1 MAAVFPGNPQADSG
15 AMTQQEIRRARRRAL
30 LWLRYLALV
39 ILALLFLFPIAWS
52 FINSIKLPAEALA
65 VPPTYLPTRV
75 SFENY
80 IELTTYGRAG
90 EEGQDDLGVI
100 QHVYNSTVVA
110 LITVIGSIVL
120 STLGGYG
127 FARFDFPGKNLL
139 FIMVLSTLMIPFQSI
154 LIPLF
159 VMIVQVNLHDTLFGL
174 ALVYI
179 TFQLPFGIF
188 LMRNSFLAVPREIEE
203 SALLDGCSSLSIL
216 YRLMLRLVLPGIVTV
231 AIFAFI
237 NSWNEFL
244 AALIFM
250 SDQDNFTLPVFLTMV
265 RSGLWGTVNW
275 GALQA
280 GVIVSIIPSLGIFLA
295 LQRYYMDGL
304 MGGAVKN

>member
-1 MAAVFPGNPQADSG
+1 MAPSPQRNTATTKSELS
-15 AMTQQEIRRARRRAL
+15 QQQIRRLRRRGL
-30 LWLRYLALV
+30 LALRYVILI
-39 ILALLFLFPIAWS
+39 ILALLFLFPIVWS
-52 FINSIKLPAEALA
+52 FINSIKLPAESLA
-65 VPPTYLPTRV
+65 VPPTYLP
-75 SFENY
+75 SQISLENY
-80 IELTTYGRAG
+80 DELTTYGKIGIA
-90 EEGQDDLGVI
+90 
-100 QHVYNSTVVA
+100 QHVYNSAVVAIITVV
-110 LITVIGSIVL
+110 GSIVL

-127 FARFDFPGKNLL
+127 FARFNFPGKNFL

-159 VMIVQVNLHDTLFGL
+159 VMIVQVDLHNTLFGL

-188 LMRNSFLAVPREIEE
+188 LMRNSFLAVPLEIEE
-203 SALLDGCSSLSIL
+203 SALLDGCSSFSLL
-216 YRLMLRLVLPGIVTV
+216 YRLMLRLVLPGVVTV
-231 AIFAFI
+231 AIYAFI

-250 SDQDNFTLPVFLTMV
+250 TDQDNFTLPVFLTTI
-265 RSGLWGTVNW
+265 RYGIWGDVDW

-280 GVIVSIIPSLGIFLA
+280 GVIVSIIPSLGIFLL

>member
-1 MAAVFPGNPQADSG
+1 MAATSLRAEREVRS
-15 AMTQQEIRRARRRAL
+15 QQQIRRLRSRAL
-30 LWLRYLALV
+30 LALRYAILI

-65 VPPTYLPTRV
+65 VPPTYLPTEV
-75 SFENY
+75 SLKNY
-80 IELTTYGRAG
+80 EELTTYGKIGIA
-90 EEGQDDLGVI
+90 QP
-100 QHVYNSTVVA
+100 VYNSTVVA
-110 LITVIGSIVL
+110 LITVAGSIVL

-139 FIMVLSTLMIPFQSI
+139 FVMVLSTLMIPFQSI

-159 VMIVQVNLHDTLFGL
+159 VMIVQVNLHDTLFSL

-188 LMRNSFLAVPREIEE
+188 LMRNSFPAVPQEIEE
-203 SALLDGCSSLSIL
+203 SALLDGCGSLSVL

-231 AIFAFI
+231 AIYAFI

-250 SDQDNFTLPVFLTMV
+250 TDQDNFTLPVFLTTI
-265 RSGLWGTVNW
+265 RYGIWGEVNW

-280 GVIVSIIPSLGIFLA
+280 GVIISIIPSLGIFLV

>member
-1 MAAVFPGNPQADSG
+1 MTSASFENKRDRSSRLTPQE
-15 AMTQQEIRRARRRAL
+15 MRRLRRRINL
-30 LWLRYLALV
+30 SLRYMLLILLAS
-39 ILALLFLFPIAWS
+39 LFLFPMLWS
-52 FINSIKLPAEALA
+52 LLNSIKMPAEALA

-75 SFENY
+75 VFDNY
-80 IELTTYGRAG
+80 VELTTYGKI
-90 EEGQDDLGVI
+90 GVM

-110 LITVIGSIVL
+110 LITVVGSIVL

-127 FARFDFPGKNLL
+127 FARFHFPGKNLL

-159 VMIVQVNLHDTLFGL
+159 VMLVQVNLHDTLFGL

-188 LMRNSFLAVPREIEE
+188 LMRNSFLAVPQEIEE

-265 RSGLWGTVNW
+265 RSGIWGQIDW

-280 GVIVSIIPSLGIFLA
+280 GVIVSIIPSLGIFLV

>member
-1 MAAVFPGNPQADSG
+1 MSAG
-15 AMTQQEIRRARRRAL
+15 AWQPSSARRSQQEMRHLRQRNLR
-30 LWLRYLALV
+30 WLQYVVLSA
-39 ILALLFLFPIAWS
+39 LALLFLFPILWS
-52 FINSIKLPAEALA
+52 LLNSLKLPAEALA
-65 VPPTYLPTRV
+65 VPPTYLPSQLV
-75 SFENY
+75 LENY
-80 IELTTYGRAG
+80 IELTTYGKIGIA
-90 EEGQDDLGVI
+90 

-110 LITVIGSIVL
+110 LITVVGSIVL

-127 FARFDFPGKNLL
+127 FARFDFPAKNFL

-159 VMIVQVNLHDTLFGL
+159 VMLVQVNLHDTLFGL

-188 LMRNSFLAVPREIEE
+188 LMRNSFLSVPHEIEE
-203 SALLDGCSSLSIL
+203 SALLDGCSSLSVL

-231 AIFAFI
+231 AIYAFI

-250 SDQDNFTLPVFLTMV
+250 SDQDKFTLPIFLTMV
-265 RSGLWGTVNW
+265 RSGIWGEVDW

-280 GVIVSIIPSLGIFLA
+280 GVIISIIPSLGIFLA

>member
-1 MAAVFPGNPQADSG
+1 MTAAALRDRPVSSSEL
-15 AMTQQEIRRARRRAL
+15 TQQQRRRIHRRAL
-30 LWLRYLALV
+30 LLFRYFVLTV
-39 ILALLFLFPIAWS
+39 LALLFLFPIAWS
-52 FINSIKLPAEALA
+52 LLNSLKKPSEALA
-65 VPPTYLPTRV
+65 VPPTYLPTEIV
-75 SFENY
+75 FENY
-80 IELTTYGRAG
+80 TQLTAFGNYGVAG
-90 EEGQDDLGVI
+90 
-100 QHVYNSTVVA
+100 HVENSAIVA
-110 LITVIGSIVL
+110 LITVIGSLVL

-127 FARFDFPGKNLL
+127 FARFNFPGKNAL

-159 VMIVQVNLHDTLFGL
+159 VMLVRFELNDTLIGL

-203 SALLDGCSSLSIL
+203 AALLDGCSSLSLL
-216 YRLMLRLVLPGIVTV
+216 YRMMLRLVLPGIVTV
-231 AIFAFI
+231 AIYAFI

-250 SDQDNFTLPVFLTMV
+250 SDQDKFTLPVFLTLV
-265 RSGLWGTVNW
+265 RSGIYGTVDW

-280 GVIVSIIPSLGIFLA
+280 GVIVAIFPCLVIFLL
-295 LQRYYMDGL
+295 LQRYYINGL
-304 MGGAVKN
+304 IGGAVNN

>member
-1 MAAVFPGNPQADSG
+1 MTALTTRVQPSRALAG
-15 AMTQQEIRRARRRAL
+15 AQQRRRRYRRRAL
-30 LWLRYLALV
+30 LALKYLVLTV
-39 ILALLFLFPIAWS
+39 LAILFLFPIVWS
-52 FINSIKLPAEALA
+52 LLNSLKQPSESLA
-65 VPPTYLPTRV
+65 IPPTYLPTKIV
-75 SFENY
+75 FDNY
-80 IELTTYGRAG
+80 TQLTAFGN
-90 EEGQDDLGVI
+90 DGVI
-100 QHVYNSTVVA
+100 GHVENSTIVA
-110 LITVIGSIVL
+110 LMTVFGSLVL

-127 FARFDFPGKNLL
+127 FARFDFPGKNAL

-159 VMIVQVNLHDTLFGL
+159 VMLVRFDLNDTLIGL

-203 SALLDGCSSLSIL
+203 AALLDGCSSLSLL
-216 YRLMLRLVLPGIVTV
+216 YRMMLRLVLPGIVTV
-231 AIFAFI
+231 AIYAFI

-250 SDQDNFTLPVFLTMV
+250 SDQDKFTLPVFLTLV
-265 RSGLWGTVNW
+265 RSGIYGTVDW

-280 GVIVSIIPSLGIFLA
+280 GVIVAIAPCLLIFLL
-295 LQRYYMDGL
+295 LQRYYINGL
-304 MGGAVKN
+304 MGGAVNS

>member
-1 MAAVFPGNPQADSG
+1 MTAAPLPNRRADAG
-15 AMTQQEIRRARRRAL
+15 RLTQQQQRRTRQRAQ
-30 LWLRYLALV
+30 LAFKYITLTV
-39 ILALLFLFPIAWS
+39 LAILFLFPIAWS
-52 FINSIKLPAEALA
+52 LLNSLKTPSESLA
-65 VPPTYLPTRV
+65 VPPTYLPTQIV
-75 SFENY
+75 FENY
-80 IELTTYGRAG
+80 TQLTAFGNY
-90 EEGQDDLGVI
+90 GVI
-100 QHVYNSTVVA
+100 GHVENSTIVA
-110 LITVIGSIVL
+110 LITVVGSLVL

-127 FARFDFPGKNLL
+127 FARFNFPGKNAL

-159 VMIVQVNLHDTLFGL
+159 VMLVRFDLNDTLLGL

-203 SALLDGCSSLSIL
+203 AALLDGCSSLSLL
-216 YRLMLRLVLPGIVTV
+216 YRMMLRLVLPGIVTV
-231 AIFAFI
+231 AIYAFI

-250 SDQDNFTLPVFLTMV
+250 SDQDKFTLPVFLTLV
-265 RSGLWGTVNW
+265 RSGIYGTVDW

-280 GVIVSIIPSLGIFLA
+280 GVVVAIFPCLLLFLL
-295 LQRYYMDGL
+295 LQRYYINGL
-304 MGGAVKN
+304 IGGAVNS

>member
-1 MAAVFPGNPQADSG
+1 MAASAETTPSG
-15 AMTQQEIRRARRRAL
+15 LTQQQIRGLRRRGQLA
-30 LWLRYLALV
+30 LRYV
-39 ILALLFLFPIAWS
+39 ILIVLALLFLFPIVWS

-65 VPPTYLPTRV
+65 VPPTYLP
-75 SFENY
+75 SQIALENY
-80 IELTTYGRAG
+80 IELTTYGKI
-90 EEGQDDLGVI
+90 GVA
-100 QHVYNSTVVA
+100 QHVYNSAVVA
-110 LITVIGSIVL
+110 LITVVGSIVL

-127 FARFDFPGKNLL
+127 FARFNFPGKNFL

-159 VMIVQVNLHDTLFGL
+159 VMIVQVDLHNTLFGL

-188 LMRNSFLAVPREIEE
+188 LMRNSFLAVPLEIEE
-203 SALLDGCSSLSIL
+203 SALLDGCSSLSLL
-216 YRLMLRLVLPGIVTV
+216 YRLMLRLVLPGVVTV
-231 AIFAFI
+231 AIYAFI

-250 SDQDNFTLPVFLTMV
+250 TDQDNFTLPVFLTTI
-265 RSGLWGTVNW
+265 RYGIWGDVDW

-280 GVIVSIIPSLGIFLA
+280 GVIVSIIPSLGIFLL

>member
-1 MAAVFPGNPQADSG
+1 MTATSLQDPQIDRGGLS
-15 AMTQQEIRRARRRAL
+15 QQERRRVRQRNV
-30 LWLRYLALV
+30 LRLHYLVLIV
-39 ILALLFLFPIAWS
+39 LALLFLFPILWS
-52 FINSIKLPAEALA
+52 LLNSLKMPSEALA
-65 VPPTYLPTRV
+65 VPPAYLPSRLV
-75 SFENY
+75 LENY
-80 IELTTYGRAG
+80 LELTTYGKI
-90 EEGQDDLGVI
+90 GVA

-110 LITVIGSIVL
+110 IMTVIGSVVL

-127 FARFDFPGKNLL
+127 FARFNFTAKNVL

-159 VMIVQVNLHDTLFGL
+159 VMLVQVDLHDTLFGL

-231 AIFAFI
+231 AIYAFI

-250 SDQDNFTLPVFLTMV
+250 SDQDNFTLPIFLTMI
-265 RSGLWGTVNW
+265 RSGIWGEIDW

-280 GVIVSIIPSLGIFLA
+280 GVIISIIPSLAIFLV
-295 LQRYYMDGL
+295 LQRYYMDCL
-304 MGGAVKN
+304 IGGAVKS

>member
-1 MAAVFPGNPQADSG
+1 MTAASLHEGNAG
-15 AMTQQEIRRARRRAL
+15 AGRLTQQQRRRTRQRAQL
-30 LWLRYLALV
+30 IFKYVVLIVLA
-39 ILALLFLFPIAWS
+39 ILFLFPILWS
-52 FINSIKLPAEALA
+52 LLNSLKKPSESLA
-65 VPPTYLPTRV
+65 VPPTYLPTEIV
-75 SFENY
+75 FENY
-80 IELTTYGRAG
+80 TQLTAFGNYGVAG
-90 EEGQDDLGVI
+90 
-100 QHVYNSTVVA
+100 HVENSTIVA
-110 LITVIGSIVL
+110 LITVVGSLVL

-127 FARFDFPGKNLL
+127 FARFNFPGKNAL

-159 VMIVQVNLHDTLFGL
+159 VMLVRFDLNDTLFGL

-203 SALLDGCSSLSIL
+203 AALLDGCSSLSLL
-216 YRLMLRLVLPGIVTV
+216 YRMMLRLVLPGIVTV
-231 AIFAFI
+231 AIYAFI

-250 SDQDNFTLPVFLTMV
+250 SDQDKFTLPIFLTLV
-265 RSGLWGTVNW
+265 RSGIYGTVDW

-280 GVIVSIIPSLGIFLA
+280 GVIVAIFPCLAIFLL
-295 LQRYYMDGL
+295 LQRYYINGL
-304 MGGAVKN
+304 IGGAVNS

>member
-1 MAAVFPGNPQADSG
+1 MSVSFNQDGQVGQGKP
-15 AMTQQEIRRARRRAL
+15 TQQQMRHMRRRAV
-30 LWLRYLALV
+30 LRVQYLV
-39 ILALLFLFPIAWS
+39 LAVLAFLFLFPILWS
-52 FINSIKLPAEALA
+52 FINSIKMPSEALA
-65 VPPTYLPTRV
+65 VPPTYLPTRPV
-75 SFENY
+75 LDNY
-80 IELTTYGRAG
+80 IELTTYGKI
-90 EEGQDDLGVI
+90 GVA
-100 QHVYNSTVVA
+100 QHVYNSTTVA
-110 LITVIGSIVL
+110 LMTVVGSVVL

-127 FARFDFPGKNLL
+127 FARFDFPAKHFL

-159 VMIVQVNLHDTLFGL
+159 VMLVQVDLHDTLFGL

-188 LMRNSFLAVPREIEE
+188 LMRNSFLAVPKEIEE
-203 SALLDGCSSLSIL
+203 SALLDGCSSLSVL

-231 AIFAFI
+231 AIYAFI

-250 SDQDNFTLPVFLTMV
+250 SDQDKFTLPVFLTLV
-265 RSGLWGTVNW
+265 RSGLWGTIDW

-280 GVIVSIIPSLGIFLA
+280 GVIVSIVPSLLIFLL
-295 LQRYYMDGL
+295 LQRYYMNGL
-304 MGGAVKN
+304 MGGAVKS

>member
-1 MAAVFPGNPQADSG
+1 MTAAALRDRPASSG
-15 AMTQQEIRRARRRAL
+15 ELTQQQRRRIHRRAL
-30 LWLRYLALV
+30 LFSKYFVLTV
-39 ILALLFLFPIAWS
+39 LALLFLFPIGWS
-52 FINSIKLPAEALA
+52 LLNSLKKPSEALA
-65 VPPTYLPTRV
+65 VPPTYLPTEIV
-75 SFENY
+75 FENY
-80 IELTTYGRAG
+80 TQLTAFGNYGVAG
-90 EEGQDDLGVI
+90 
-100 QHVYNSTVVA
+100 HVENSAIVA
-110 LITVIGSIVL
+110 LITVVGSLIL

-127 FARFDFPGKNLL
+127 FARFNFPGKNAL

-159 VMIVQVNLHDTLFGL
+159 VMLVRFELNDTLIGL

-203 SALLDGCSSLSIL
+203 AALLDGCSSLSLL
-216 YRLMLRLVLPGIVTV
+216 YRMMLRLVLPGIVTV
-231 AIFAFI
+231 AIYAFI

-250 SDQDNFTLPVFLTMV
+250 SDQDKFTLPVFLTLV
-265 RSGLWGTVNW
+265 RSGIYGTVDW

-280 GVIVSIIPSLGIFLA
+280 GVIVAIFPCLVIFLL
-295 LQRYYMDGL
+295 LQRYYINGL
-304 MGGAVKN
+304 IGGAVNN

>member
-1 MAAVFPGNPQADSG
+1 MRQRAV
-15 AMTQQEIRRARRRAL
+15 
-30 LWLRYLALV
+30 LRLHYLVLV
-39 ILALLFLFPIAWS
+39 VLAFLFLFPILWS
-52 FINSIKLPAEALA
+52 LLNSLKMPSEALA
-65 VPPTYLPTRV
+65 VPPTYLPSRLV
-75 SFENY
+75 LENY
-80 IELTTYGRAG
+80 LELTTYGKI
-90 EEGQDDLGVI
+90 GVS
-100 QHVYNSTVVA
+100 QHVYNSTLVAIMTVV
-110 LITVIGSIVL
+110 GSVVL

-127 FARFDFPGKNLL
+127 FARFNFPAKNIL
-139 FIMVLSTLMIPFQSI
+139 FIIVLSTLMIPFQSI

-159 VMIVQVNLHDTLFGL
+159 VMLVQVDLHDTLFGL

-188 LMRNSFLAVPREIEE
+188 LMRNSFLAVPHEIEE
-203 SALLDGCSSLSIL
+203 SALLDGCSSLSVL

-231 AIFAFI
+231 AIYAFI

-250 SDQDNFTLPVFLTMV
+250 SDQDNFTLPIFLTMV
-265 RSGLWGTVNW
+265 RSGIWGEVDW

-280 GVIVSIIPSLGIFLA
+280 GVIISIIPSLGIFLA

-304 MGGAVKN
+304 MGGAVKS

>member
-1 MAAVFPGNPQADSG
+1 MAAPSLHKALPSQSG
-15 AMTQQEIRRARRRAL
+15 LTQQDIRMLRRRAL
-30 LWLRYLALV
+30 LALRYV
-39 ILALLFLFPIAWS
+39 ILIVLALLFLFPIAWS
-52 FINSIKLPAEALA
+52 FLNSIKLPAEALA
-65 VPPTYLPTRV
+65 VPPTYLPSQV
-75 SFENY
+75 SLENY
-80 IELTTYGRAG
+80 EELTTYGKI
-90 EEGQDDLGVI
+90 GVA
-100 QHVYNSTVVA
+100 QHIYNSTVVA
-110 LITVIGSIVL
+110 IITVLGSIVL

-127 FARFDFPGKNLL
+127 FARFNFPGKNLL

-159 VMIVQVNLHDTLFGL
+159 VMIVQVDLHNTLLGL

-188 LMRNSFLAVPREIEE
+188 LMRNSFLAVPLEIEE
-203 SALLDGCSSLSIL
+203 SALLDGCSSLSVL

-231 AIFAFI
+231 AIYAFI

-250 SDQDNFTLPVFLTMV
+250 TDQDNFTLPVFLTTI
-265 RSGLWGTVNW
+265 RYGIWGEVDW

-280 GVIVSIIPSLGIFLA
+280 GVIVSIIPSLGIFLL

>member
-1 MAAVFPGNPQADSG
+1 MSAG
-15 AMTQQEIRRARRRAL
+15 AWQPSSARRSQQEMRHLRQRNLRRL
-30 LWLRYLALV
+30 QYLVLSA
-39 ILALLFLFPIAWS
+39 LALLFLFPILWS
-52 FINSIKLPAEALA
+52 LLNSLKLPAEALA
-65 VPPTYLPTRV
+65 VPPTYLPSQLV
-75 SFENY
+75 LENY
-80 IELTTYGRAG
+80 IELTTYGKIGIA
-90 EEGQDDLGVI
+90 

-110 LITVIGSIVL
+110 LITVVGSIVL

-127 FARFDFPGKNLL
+127 FARFDFPAKNFL

-159 VMIVQVNLHDTLFGL
+159 VMLVQVNLHDTLFGL

-188 LMRNSFLAVPREIEE
+188 LMRNSFLSVPHEIEE
-203 SALLDGCSSLSIL
+203 SALLDGCSSLSVL

-231 AIFAFI
+231 AIYAFI

-250 SDQDNFTLPVFLTMV
+250 SDQDKFTLPIFLTMV
-265 RSGLWGTVNW
+265 RSGIWGEVDW

-280 GVIVSIIPSLGIFLA
+280 GVIISIIPSLGIFLA

>member
-1 MAAVFPGNPQADSG
+1 MTAAPLLDRPAG
-15 AMTQQEIRRARRRAL
+15 AGGLTQQQKRLIRRHAL
-30 LWLRYLALV
+30 LYLKYFLLTV
-39 ILALLFLFPIAWS
+39 LAILFLFPIVWS
-52 FINSIKLPAEALA
+52 LLNSLKKPSEALA
-65 VPPTYLPTRV
+65 VPPTYLPTEIV
-75 SFENY
+75 FENY
-80 IELTTYGRAG
+80 TQLTAFGNY
-90 EEGQDDLGVI
+90 GVI
-100 QHVYNSTVVA
+100 GHVENSAIVA
-110 LITVIGSIVL
+110 LITVVGSLVL

-127 FARFDFPGKNLL
+127 FARFNFPGKNAL

-159 VMIVQVNLHDTLFGL
+159 VMLVRFELNDTLLGL

-203 SALLDGCSSLSIL
+203 AALLDGCSSLSLL
-216 YRLMLRLVLPGIVTV
+216 YRMMLRLVLPGIVTV
-231 AIFAFI
+231 AIYAFI

-250 SDQDNFTLPVFLTMV
+250 SDQDKFTLPVFLTLV
-265 RSGLWGTVNW
+265 RSGIYGTVDW

-280 GVIVSIIPSLGIFLA
+280 GVVVAIFPCLLLFLL
-295 LQRYYMDGL
+295 LQRYYINGL
-304 MGGAVKN
+304 IGGAVNN

>member
-1 MAAVFPGNPQADSG
+1 
-15 AMTQQEIRRARRRAL
+15 MTATSLPDAPANTYKYSQQELRRTRRRAL
-30 LWLRYLALV
+30 LSVHYAVLV
-39 ILALLFLFPIAWS
+39 VLALLFLFPIFWS
-52 FINSIKLPAEALA
+52 FLNSLKLPAEALA
-65 VPPTYLPTRV
+65 VPPTYLPTRIV
-75 SFENY
+75 LDNY
-80 IELTTYGRAG
+80 IELTTYGKI
-90 EEGQDDLGVI
+90 GVA
-100 QHVYNSTVVA
+100 QHVYNSAVVA
-110 LITVIGSIVL
+110 LITVVGSIVL

-127 FARFDFPGKNLL
+127 FARFNFPGKNVL
-139 FIMVLSTLMIPFQSI
+139 FILVLSTLMIPFQSI

-159 VMIVQVNLHDTLFGL
+159 VMLVQVDLHDTLFGL

-188 LMRNSFLAVPREIEE
+188 LMRNSFLAVPQEIEE
-203 SALLDGCSSLSIL
+203 SALLDGCSSLSVL

-231 AIFAFI
+231 AIYAFI

-250 SDQDNFTLPVFLTMV
+250 SDQDKFTLPVFLTMV
-265 RSGLWGTVNW
+265 RSGLWGTIDW

-280 GVIVSIIPSLGIFLA
+280 GVIISIIPSLGIFLA

>member
-1 MAAVFPGNPQADSG
+1 
-15 AMTQQEIRRARRRAL
+15 MTATSLQDAQIDRRGHSQQEMRRMRRRTVLRVQYLVLAL
-30 LWLRYLALV
+30 LAF
-39 ILALLFLFPIAWS
+39 LFLFPILWS
-52 FINSIKLPAEALA
+52 FLNSLKMPSEALA
-65 VPPTYLPTRV
+65 APPTYLPSRLV
-75 SFENY
+75 LDNY
-80 IELTTYGRAG
+80 LELTTYGKI
-90 EEGQDDLGVI
+90 GVA
-100 QHVYNSTVVA
+100 QHVYNSTIVA
-110 LITVIGSIVL
+110 LITVVGSIVL

-127 FARFDFPGKNLL
+127 FARFDFPAKNVL

-159 VMIVQVNLHDTLFGL
+159 VMLVQVDLHDTLFGL

-231 AIFAFI
+231 AIYAFI

-250 SDQDNFTLPVFLTMV
+250 SDQDNFTLPVFLTLI
-265 RSGLWGTVNW
+265 RSGIWGEIDW

-280 GVIVSIIPSLGIFLA
+280 GVIISIIPSLAIFLA

-304 MGGAVKN
+304 MGGAVKS

>member
-1 MAAVFPGNPQADSG
+1 MTAASLRDQPTDKGEL
-15 AMTQQEIRRARRRAL
+15 TQQQRRRIRQRAL
-30 LWLRYLALV
+30 LFFRYFVLTV
-39 ILALLFLFPIAWS
+39 LALLFLFPIGWS
-52 FINSIKLPAEALA
+52 LLNSLKKPSEALA
-65 VPPTYLPTRV
+65 VPPTYLPTEIV
-75 SFENY
+75 FENY
-80 IELTTYGRAG
+80 TQLTAFGNYGVVG
-90 EEGQDDLGVI
+90 
-100 QHVYNSTVVA
+100 HVENSAIVA
-110 LITVIGSIVL
+110 LITVVGSLVL

-127 FARFDFPGKNLL
+127 FARFNFPGKNAL

-159 VMIVQVNLHDTLFGL
+159 VMLVRFELNDTLIGL

-203 SALLDGCSSLSIL
+203 AALLDGCSSLSLL
-216 YRLMLRLVLPGIVTV
+216 YRMMLRLVLPGIVTV
-231 AIFAFI
+231 AIYAFI

-250 SDQDNFTLPVFLTMV
+250 SDQDKFTLPVFLTLV
-265 RSGLWGTVNW
+265 RSGIYGTVDW

-280 GVIVSIIPSLGIFLA
+280 GVIVAIFPCLVIFLL
-295 LQRYYMDGL
+295 LQRYYINGL
-304 MGGAVKN
+304 IGGAVNN

>member
-1 MAAVFPGNPQADSG
+1 MAVSSTRVSEVEQSG
-15 AMTQQEIRRARRRAL
+15 LTQQQIRRLRARAL
-30 LWLRYLALV
+30 LALRYIVLT

-52 FINSIKLPAEALA
+52 FVNSIKLPAEAMA
-65 VPPTYLPTRV
+65 VPPTYLPRQV
-75 SFENY
+75 AFENY
-80 IELTTYGRAG
+80 VELTTYGKI
-90 EEGQDDLGVI
+90 GVA

-110 LITVIGSIVL
+110 LITVAGTIVL

-127 FARFDFPGKNLL
+127 FARFNFPGKNLL
-139 FIMVLSTLMIPFQSI
+139 FITVLSTLMIPFQSI

-159 VMIVQVNLHDTLFGL
+159 VMIVQLDLHDTLFGL

-188 LMRNSFLAVPREIEE
+188 LMRNSFMAVPHEIEE
-203 SALLDGCSSLSIL
+203 SALLDGCGSLSVL

-231 AIFAFI
+231 AIYAFI

-250 SDQDNFTLPVFLTMV
+250 SDQDNFTLPVFLTTI
-265 RSGLWGTVNW
+265 RYGIWGEVDW

-280 GVIVSIIPSLGIFLA
+280 GVIVSIIPSLAIFLL